1 MKRFFNNL
9 LVRFNASKKGGDATV
24 VNGLTDTGL
33 VRDHNEDAYIV
44 LHNETN
50 LGNVDAVL
58 AVADGMG
65 GHAAGEIAS
74 SITITDIKSKF
85 NTGEHQTLDAREFL
99 EFLRRTLETAN
110 KNVFEAGQD
119 NNRRGMGTTCTLAA
133 LRAGKL
139 YYAHVGDSRAYLIR
153 QGKIRQITTDHSWV
167 QESVD
172 AGILTAQ
179 EARTHPNR
187 NVITRAVGLDSN
199 VKVDLG
205 SHELKNDDLIVLC
218 SDGLNSMISDAAIE
232 NMAHSCSN
240 NDLCQALVNAAKE
253 AGGDDNITVITAR
266 VGLSKIQYGEYV
278 DLSERD
284 TVDIE
289 SSDSILNKFR
299 GLFRNPN

>member
-1 MKRFFNNL
+1 MKQLLKKFMIRFPASEQGD
-9 LVRFNASKKGGDATV
+9 NAIV

-33 VRDHNEDAYIV
+33 VRGHNEDAYIV
-44 LHNETN
+44 LHNEAN
-50 LGNVDAVL
+50 LGNVDTVM

-74 SITITDIKSKF
+74 SITIADIKSRF
-85 NTGEHQTLDAREFL
+85 NMGEHQTLDAREFL
-99 EFLRRTLETAN
+99 GFLGRILETAN
-110 KNVFEAGQD
+110 TNVLAAGQD
-119 NNRRGMGTTCTLAA
+119 NNNRGMGTTCTLVA
-133 LRAGKL
+133 LRGRKL

-153 QGKIRQITTDHSWV
+153 QGRMRQITTDHSWV

-187 NVITRAVGLDSN
+187 NVITRAVGLDPD

-205 SHELKNDDLIVLC
+205 SHELKNGDLIVLC

-232 NMAHSCSN
+232 NMTHLCSD

-266 VGLSKIQYGEYV
+266 VGRSKSLNEEYV
-278 DLSERD
+278 DLSDRD
-284 TVDIE
+284 TVDME

-299 GLFRNPN
+299 GLFRNTN

>member
-1 MKRFFNNL
+1 MGLKKDHDDTPTMMAMASSLTLGSLTHVGMKRS
-9 LVRFNASKKGGDATV
+9 A
-24 VNGLTDTGL
+24 
-33 VRDHNEDAYIV
+33 NEDSHCALV
-44 LHNETN
+44 GLNAPP
-50 LGNVDAVL
+50 GSDALL

-74 SITITDIKSKF
+74 SITIADIKSKF

-99 EFLRRTLETAN
+99 KFLRRTLETAN
-110 KNVFEAGQD
+110 KNVLEAGQD
-119 NNRRGMGTTCTLAA
+119 NNKRGMGTTCTLAA

-153 QGKIRQITTDHSWV
+153 QGRMRQITTDHSWV

-187 NVITRAVGLDSN
+187 NVITRAVGLDSE

-205 SHELKNDDLIVLC
+205 SHELKNGDLIVLC

-232 NMAHSCSN
+232 NIIHSCSD
-240 NDLCQALVNAAKE
+240 NDLCQALVNSAKE
-253 AGGDDNITVITAR
+253 AGGEDN
-266 VGLSKIQYGEYV
+266 GH
-278 DLSERD
+278 RD
-284 TVDIE
+284 RHDQR
-289 SSDSILNKFR
+289 DAPGDR
-299 GLFRNPN
+299 

>member
-1 MKRFFNNL
+1 MKRFFKKI
-9 LVRFNASKKGGDATV
+9 LVRFPASEKGGDATV

-44 LHNETN
+44 LHNEAN
-50 LGNVDAVL
+50 LGNVDTVM

-74 SITITDIKSKF
+74 SITIADIKSRF
-85 NTGEHQTLDAREFL
+85 NMGEHQTLDAREFL
-99 EFLRRTLETAN
+99 GFLGRILETAN
-110 KNVFEAGQD
+110 TNVLAAGQD
-119 NNRRGMGTTCTLAA
+119 NNNRGMGTTCTLVA
-133 LRAGKL
+133 LRGLKL

-153 QGKIRQITTDHSWV
+153 QGRMRQITTDHSWV

-172 AGILTAQ
+172 AGILTAK

-187 NVITRAVGLDSN
+187 NVITRAVGLDPD

-205 SHELKNDDLIVLC
+205 SHELKNGDLIVLC

-232 NMAHSCSN
+232 NMTHLCSD

-266 VGLSKIQYGEYV
+266 VGRSKSLNEEYV
-278 DLSERD
+278 DLSDRD

-289 SSDSILNKFR
+289 SDDSILNKFR
-299 GLFRNPN
+299 RLFRNTN

>member
-1 MKRFFNNL
+1 MKRFFKKL
-9 LVRFNASKKGGDATV
+9 LVRFPASEKGGDATV

-50 LGNVDAVL
+50 LGNVDAVM

-110 KNVFEAGQD
+110 KNVLEAGQD
-119 NNRRGMGTTCTLAA
+119 NNKRGMGTTCTLAA

-153 QGKIRQITTDHSWV
+153 QGRMRQITTDHSWV

-187 NVITRAVGLDSN
+187 NVITRAVGLDSE

-205 SHELKNDDLIVLC
+205 SHELKNGDLIVLC

-232 NMAHSCSN
+232 NIIHSCSD
-240 NDLCQALVNAAKE
+240 NDLCQALVNSAKE
-253 AGGDDNITVITAR
+253 AGGEDNITVITAR
-266 VGLSKIQYGEYV
+266 VSLSKSKYEEYV
-278 DLSERD
+278 DLSDRD

-289 SSDSILNKFR
+289 SDDSILNKFR
-299 GLFRNPN
+299 GLFRNPI

>member
-1 MKRFFNNL
+1 MKRFFQKL
-9 LVRFNASKKGGDATV
+9 LVRFPASQKGGVTTV
-24 VNGLTDTGL
+24 INGLTDTGL

-44 LHNETN
+44 LQNETD
-50 LGNVDAVL
+50 LGNVDAVM

-110 KNVFEAGQD
+110 KNVLEAGQD
-119 NNRRGMGTTCTLAA
+119 NNKRGMGTTCTLAA

-153 QGKIRQITTDHSWV
+153 QGRMRQITTDHSWV

-187 NVITRAVGLDSN
+187 NVITRAVGLDPD

-205 SHELKNDDLIVLC
+205 RHELKNGDLIVLC

-232 NMAHSCSN
+232 NMTHLCSD
-240 NDLCQALVNAAKE
+240 NDLCRALVNAAKE

-266 VGLSKIQYGEYV
+266 VGRSKSLNEEYV
-278 DLSERD
+278 DLSDRD

-299 GLFRNPN
+299 RLFRNTN

>member
-1 MKRFFNNL
+1 MKQLLKKFMIRFP
-9 LVRFNASKKGGDATV
+9 VSEKGGDAIV

-44 LHNETN
+44 LHNEAN
-50 LGNVDAVL
+50 LGNVDTVM

-74 SITITDIKSKF
+74 SITIADIKSRF
-85 NTGEHQTLDAREFL
+85 NMGEHQTLDAREFL
-99 EFLRRTLETAN
+99 GFLGRILETAN
-110 KNVFEAGQD
+110 TNVLAAGQD
-119 NNRRGMGTTCTLAA
+119 NNNRGMGTTCTLVA
-133 LRAGKL
+133 LRGRKL

-153 QGKIRQITTDHSWV
+153 QGRMRQITTDHSWV

-187 NVITRAVGLDSN
+187 NVITRAVGLDPD

-205 SHELKNDDLIVLC
+205 SHELKTGDLIVLC

-232 NMAHSCSN
+232 NMTHLCSD

-266 VGLSKIQYGEYV
+266 VGRSKSLNEEYV
-278 DLSERD
+278 DLSDRD

-289 SSDSILNKFR
+289 SDDSILNKFR
-299 GLFRNPN
+299 GLFRNTN

>member
-1 MKRFFNNL
+1 MKQLLKKFMIRFP
-9 LVRFNASKKGGDATV
+9 ASEKGGDAIV

-44 LHNETN
+44 LHNEAN
-50 LGNVDAVL
+50 LGNVDTVM

-74 SITITDIKSKF
+74 SITIADIKSRF
-85 NTGEHQTLDAREFL
+85 NMGEHQTLDAREFL
-99 EFLRRTLETAN
+99 GFLGRILETAN
-110 KNVFEAGQD
+110 TNVLAAGQD
-119 NNRRGMGTTCTLAA
+119 NNNRGMGTTCTLVA
-133 LRAGKL
+133 LRGRKL

-153 QGKIRQITTDHSWV
+153 QGRMRQITTDHSWV

-187 NVITRAVGLDSN
+187 NVITRAVGLDPD

-205 SHELKNDDLIVLC
+205 SHELKNGDLIVLC

-232 NMAHSCSN
+232 NMTHLCSD

-266 VGLSKIQYGEYV
+266 VGRSKSLNEEYV
-278 DLSERD
+278 DLSDRD
-284 TVDIE
+284 TVDME
-289 SSDSILNKFR
+289 SSDSILSKFR
-299 GLFRNPN
+299 GLFRNTN

>member
-1 MKRFFNNL
+1 MKQLLKKFMIRFP
-9 LVRFNASKKGGDATV
+9 ASEQGDDAIV

-50 LGNVDAVL
+50 LGNVDTVM

-74 SITITDIKSKF
+74 SITIADIKSRF
-85 NTGEHQTLDAREFL
+85 NMGEHQTLDAREFL
-99 EFLRRTLETAN
+99 GFLGRTLETAN
-110 KNVFEAGQD
+110 KNVLAASQD
-119 NNRRGMGTTCTLAA
+119 NNNRGMGTTCTLVA
-133 LRAGKL
+133 LRGRKL

-153 QGKIRQITTDHSWV
+153 QGRMRQITTDHSWV

-172 AGILTAQ
+172 AGILAAQ

-187 NVITRAVGLDSN
+187 NVITRAVGLDPD

-205 SHELKNDDLIVLC
+205 SHELKNGDLIVLC

-232 NMAHSCSN
+232 NMTHLCSD

-266 VGLSKIQYGEYV
+266 VGRSKSLNEEYV
-278 DLSERD
+278 DLSDRD

-299 GLFRNPN
+299 RLFRNTN

>member
-1 MKRFFNNL
+1 MGLKKDHDDTPTMMAMASSLTLGSLTHVGMKRS
-9 LVRFNASKKGGDATV
+9 A
-24 VNGLTDTGL
+24 
-33 VRDHNEDAYIV
+33 NEDSHCALV
-44 LHNETN
+44 GLNAPP
-50 LGNVDAVL
+50 GSDALL

-74 SITITDIKSKF
+74 SITIADIKSKF
-85 NTGEHQTLDAREFL
+85 NAGEHQTLDAREFL
-99 EFLRRTLETAN
+99 KFLRRTLETAN
-110 KNVFEAGQD
+110 KNVLEAGQD
-119 NNRRGMGTTCTLAA
+119 NNKRGMGTTCTLAA

-153 QGKIRQITTDHSWV
+153 QGRMRQITTDHSWV

-187 NVITRAVGLDSN
+187 NVITRAVGLDSE

-205 SHELKNDDLIVLC
+205 SHELKNGDLIVLC

-232 NMAHSCSN
+232 NIIHSCSD
-240 NDLCQALVNAAKE
+240 NDLCQALVNSAKE
-253 AGGDDNITVITAR
+253 AGGEDNITVITAR
-266 VGLSKIQYGEYV
+266 VGRSKSLNEEYV
-278 DLSERD
+278 DLSDRD

-299 GLFRNPN
+299 RLFRNTN